1 MTYFCDYAEIVC
13 HYPIKPTVFSNVSSF
28 HAMSWI
34 TFAVSNRNRKWE
46 SLFYV
51 PLTLH
56 SWIMC
61 TNSAIWTITSC
72 CYHSWPTAR
81 HITYLHIRTKQKNT
95 KGSIL
100 WEIFPWSLGLFFI
113 YGPINFITINCMNTV
128 ITFVATTRWILEA
141 YVRTWCVRFR
151 IWTPT

>member
-13 HYPIKPTVFSNVSSF
+13 HYPIKQTVFSNVSSF

-56 SWIMC
+56 SWTMC

-95 KGSIL
+95 KGSL
-100 WEIFPWSLGLFFI
+100 RNFPLKFGAIFH
-113 YGPINFITINCMNTV
+113 
-128 ITFVATTRWILEA
+128 
-141 YVRTWCVRFR
+141 
-151 IWTPT
+151 IWTNQLHYHQLHEYSYYVCSDYKMNFRSICSHVVC